1 LILVSRAVFFCSQ
14 ELAALEE
21 AEVEG
26 HEPLDI
32 SWPKNDRK
40 KQVSY
45 LLLFPIMIALYMTL
59 PDTRTP
65 RGKRFFVWGFVGSIL
80 WIAIFSY
87 FMVWWADRTG
97 ETFSIPPEVRQPLS
111 ILSFRTHGSAAYRRH
126 NTLHKGGA
134 ELCDLF
140 SCL

>member
-1 LILVSRAVFFCSQ
+1 MLSLQ

-32 SWPKNDRK
+32 SWPKGDRK
-40 KQVSY
+40 KQISY
-45 LLLFPIMIALYMTL
+45 VLLFPIMIVLYMTL

-65 RGKRFFVWGFVGSIL
+65 RGKRFFVWGFAGSIL

-97 ETFSIPPEVRQPLS
+97 ETFSIPPEVRQLS
-111 ILSFRTHGSAAYRRH
+111 LFSRIVYV
-126 NTLHKGGA
+126 
-134 ELCDLF
+134 CDLRAVK
-140 SCL
+140 CWGGDV